1 MIDIIISFFFCT
13 TVYFFY
19 ILILAIIVVEVDSES
34 RISEWYAGWDAAMD
48 WMKLN
53 EKEDCDETN

>member
-48 WMKLN
+48 CMKLN
-53 EKEDCDETN
+53 EKDSLP